1 MVFERRQWTLNVVV
15 ALFSCCLVGGLVV
28 VAVVVVVV
36 AVAVAVPVAVVA
48 VAVAGA
54 VAVAV
59 AVAVAAIT
67 TLDSNWMR
75 DRTDCPNVMI

>member
-1 MVFERRQWTLNVVV
+1 MVFERRQWTLNAVV

-28 VAVVVVVV
+28 VAVVAV
-36 AVAVAVPVAVVA
+36 AVAVAVAV
-48 VAVAGA
+48 

-75 DRTDCPNVMI
+75 NRTANVMI